1 MEANSIFGP
10 VDIAVSGMRAQGK
23 HMEVISSNVANA
35 RTANAGKGEPYRRL
49 ETVLKTQDDD
59 ISGVIVDRIV
69 RDMGDFKKVFDPG
82 NPNADINGYM
92 LMPNVNLPMEMM
104 NLTIATRAY
113 QANAAVLKR
122 YQAMVETALELLR

>member
-49 ETVLKTQDDD
+49 ETVLKTQDDG
-59 ISGVIVDRIV
+59 ISGVVVDQIV
-69 RDMGDFKKVFDPG
+69 RDMTDFKKVFDPG